1 MKKLA
6 LSLAVV
12 LSATMAFGQT
22 LSKEELKAQ
31 KREIKSLMLIA
42 KDAEKIII
50 ENQLEFTN
58 HDHLGKIITY
68 ARIHHLDCQ
77 ACAR

>member
-42 KDAEKIII
+42 KDAERS
-50 ENQLEFTN
+50 EEHTSELQS
-58 HDHLGKIITY
+58 LG
-68 ARIHHLDCQ
+68 
-77 ACAR
+77 